1 MKGWMDIRKDFLRG
15 SKMMSEQERRIR
27 ALEEKVE
34 TMDMLMQSLKSELEK
49 AQEDIEFFREAAER
63 EILRSGL
70 SDL

>member
-1 MKGWMDIRKDFLRG
+1 MIRKNVSRG
-15 SKMMSEQERRIR
+15 KKMSESERRIK

-34 TMDMLMQSLKSELEK
+34 TMDMLMQSLRSELDK

-63 EILRSGL
+63 ELIRSGL

>member
-1 MKGWMDIRKDFLRG
+1 MIRKDFLG
-15 SKMMSEQERRIR
+15 AKMSESERRIK

-34 TMDMLMQSLKSELEK
+34 TMDMLMQSLRSELDK

-63 EILRSGL
+63 ELIRSGL

>member
-1 MKGWMDIRKDFLRG
+1 
-15 SKMMSEQERRIR
+15 MSNLERRIK

-34 TMDMLMQSLKSELEK
+34 TMDILMKSLRSELEK

-63 EILRSGL
+63 ELLRSGL

>member
-1 MKGWMDIRKDFLRG
+1 MIRKNASRG
-15 SKMMSEQERRIR
+15 KKMSESERRIK

-34 TMDMLMQSLKSELEK
+34 TMDMLMQSLRSELEK

-63 EILRSGL
+63 ELLRSGL

>member
-1 MKGWMDIRKDFLRG
+1 MDIRKDFLRG

-63 EILRSGL
+63 ELIRSGL

>member
-1 MKGWMDIRKDFLRG
+1 MIRKDFLG
-15 SKMMSEQERRIR
+15 AKMSESERRIK

-34 TMDMLMQSLKSELEK
+34 TMDMLMRSLRSELEK

-63 EILRSGL
+63 ELIRSGL

>member
-1 MKGWMDIRKDFLRG
+1 MIRKDFLG
-15 SKMMSEQERRIR
+15 AKMSESERRIK

-34 TMDMLMQSLKSELEK
+34 TMDMLMQSLRSELEK

-63 EILRSGL
+63 ELIRSGL

>member
-1 MKGWMDIRKDFLRG
+1 MIRKDFLG
-15 SKMMSEQERRIR
+15 AKMSESERRIK

-34 TMDMLMQSLKSELEK
+34 TMDMLMQSLRTELEK

-63 EILRSGL
+63 ELIRSGL

>member
-1 MKGWMDIRKDFLRG
+1 MIRKNASRG
-15 SKMMSEQERRIR
+15 KKMSESERRIK

-49 AQEDIEFFREAAER
+49 AQEDIEFFKEVAEK
-63 EILRSGL
+63 EVLRSGL

>member
-1 MKGWMDIRKDFLRG
+1 VIRKDFLG
-15 SKMMSEQERRIR
+15 AKMSESERRIK

-34 TMDMLMQSLKSELEK
+34 TMDMLMQSLRSELEK

-63 EILRSGL
+63 ELIRSGL

>member
-1 MKGWMDIRKDFLRG
+1 MREL
-15 SKMMSEQERRIR
+15 SRRIK
-27 ALEEKVE
+27 ALEGKVE

-49 AQEDIEFFREAAER
+49 AQEDLEFFKEAAER

>member
-1 MKGWMDIRKDFLRG
+1 MIRKNVSRG
-15 SKMMSEQERRIR
+15 KKMSESERRIK

-34 TMDMLMQSLKSELEK
+34 TMDMLMQSLRSELEK

-63 EILRSGL
+63 ELIRSGL

>member
-1 MKGWMDIRKDFLRG
+1 MIRKNASRG
-15 SKMMSEQERRIR
+15 KKMSESERRIK

-34 TMDMLMQSLKSELEK
+34 TMDMLMQSLRSELEK

-63 EILRSGL
+63 ELIRSGL

>member
-1 MKGWMDIRKDFLRG
+1 MIRKDFLG
-15 SKMMSEQERRIR
+15 AKMSESERRIK

-63 EILRSGL
+63 ELLRSGL

>member
-1 MKGWMDIRKDFLRG
+1 MDIRKDFLRG

-49 AQEDIEFFREAAER
+49 AQEDIEFFRQAAER
-63 EILRSGL
+63 ELLRSGL

>member
-1 MKGWMDIRKDFLRG
+1 
-15 SKMMSEQERRIR
+15 MMSEQERRIR

-49 AQEDIEFFREAAER
+49 AQEDIEFFREAADR
-63 EILRSGL
+63 ELLRSGL

>member
-1 MKGWMDIRKDFLRG
+1 MIKKDVSKGK
-15 SKMMSEQERRIR
+15 KMSESERRIK

-49 AQEDIEFFREAAER
+49 AQEDIEFFKEVAEK
-63 EILRSGL
+63 ELIRSGL

>member
-1 MKGWMDIRKDFLRG
+1 MRE
-15 SKMMSEQERRIR
+15 SERRIK

-49 AQEDIEFFREAAER
+49 AQEDIEFFKEVAEK
-63 EILRSGL
+63 ELIRSGL

>member
-1 MKGWMDIRKDFLRG
+1 MDIRKDFLRG

-63 EILRSGL
+63 ELLRSGL

>member
-1 MKGWMDIRKDFLRG
+1 MDIRKDFLRG